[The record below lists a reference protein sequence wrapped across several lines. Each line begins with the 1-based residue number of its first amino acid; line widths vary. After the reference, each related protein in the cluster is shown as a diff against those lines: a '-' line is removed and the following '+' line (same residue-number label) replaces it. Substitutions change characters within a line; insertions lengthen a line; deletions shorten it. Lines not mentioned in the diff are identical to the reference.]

1 MVTKNQLQLGFV
13 ACRNGFRRRDNASV
27 RSRRKGRHTIL
38 VQLQFP
44 RAHLPDVL
52 ETCFRYWAGVGI
64 IGNSVPARD
73 LGKPNYQA
81 RLTPVFRLQNQLDIY
96 AYATPGDMFGLRVK
110 RNSVL
115 SSHIL

>member
-1 MVTKNQLQLGFV
+1 M
-13 ACRNGFRRRDNASV
+13 ACQNWFRRRDNASV

-52 ETCFRYWAGVGI
+52 ETWFRYWAGIGI

-81 RLTPVFRLQNQLDIY
+81 RLTPIFRLLNQVDIY
-96 AYATPGDMFGLRVK
+96 AYVTLAGMFGL
-110 RNSVL
+110 
-115 SSHIL
+115 